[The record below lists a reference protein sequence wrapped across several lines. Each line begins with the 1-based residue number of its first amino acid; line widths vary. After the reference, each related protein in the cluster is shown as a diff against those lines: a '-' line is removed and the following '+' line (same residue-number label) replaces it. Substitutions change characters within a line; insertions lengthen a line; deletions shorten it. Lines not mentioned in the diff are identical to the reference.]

1 MANLHI
7 PDGYRT
13 GFENAQS
20 PDLEQTPELERAFH
34 TLVEDWRKEALG
46 LSRIDKKVMHPA
58 YQEIISMGPQVIPLI
73 LGELRDQPTYWFE
86 ALRSISHED
95 PAHSA
100 QSFDEAKDAWLSW
113 GQAHQYMR

>member
-1 MANLHI
+1 MLA
-7 PDGYRT
+7 
-13 GFENAQS
+13 
-20 PDLEQTPELERAFH
+20 
-34 TLVEDWRKEALG
+34 EDWRKETLG

-58 YQEIISMGPQVIPLI
+58 YQKIIDMGPQVISLI
-73 LGELRDQPTYWFE
+73 LRELRDRPTYWFE

-95 PAHSA
+95 PAQSA

>member
-1 MANLHI
+1 MADLHI
-7 PDGYRT
+7 SEGYRS
-13 GFENAQS
+13 GSESVQH
-20 PDLEQTPELERAFH
+20 LEVAPTPELERAFS
-34 TLVEDWRKEALG
+34 TLVEAWRKETLG

-58 YQEIISMGPQVIPLI
+58 YQKVIGMGPQVIPLI
-73 LGELRDQPTYWFE
+73 LRELQDRPTYWFE

-95 PAHSA
+95 PAQSS